1 MTCTVFWRRV
11 SLQDMAAGSLGADS
25 RTPRSNQP
33 NFRERTTSSGQR
45 TINFCTHQFTIFQQ
59 CFVPYSWCIVPPNSG
74 PAPVLSP
81 KLAGDNSRPV
91 GTPSSSGLQVGTAG
105 NPSPEVAAT
114 NSGYQEPSPDRGG
127 GAEANGQGC
136 SKDGHPPCRSISQ

>member
-1 MTCTVFWRRV
+1 VPTAVLPEAISQISEKEQQAVDKEQLT
-11 SLQDMAAGSLGADS
+11 SAHTNLQ
-25 RTPRSNQP
+25 
-33 NFRERTTSSGQR
+33 F
-45 TINFCTHQFTIFQQ
+45 F
-59 CFVPYSWCIVPPNSG
+59 NS
-74 PAPVLSP
+74 VLSP
-81 KLAGDNSRPV
+81 IPGVSFSQQQAVSRVVSKIGRSRITADQWVWPY
-91 GTPSSSGLQVGTAG
+91 TPSSSGLQVGTAG